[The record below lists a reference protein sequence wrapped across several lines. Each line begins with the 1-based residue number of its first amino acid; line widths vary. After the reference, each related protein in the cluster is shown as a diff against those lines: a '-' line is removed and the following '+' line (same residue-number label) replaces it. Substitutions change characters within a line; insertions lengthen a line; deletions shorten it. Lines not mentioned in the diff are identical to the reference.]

1 MGLLIAQSPDRWAQ
15 VISESF
21 VPLTLGSAA
30 PSFRGSVRSVSL
42 GTAVTLSEVR
52 TFGASVVVR
61 SPRLV
66 RNEPCDD
73 CLFSL
78 HLDGEGVV
86 VQGARENELPRGGG
100 ALYDSARPYELRF
113 PTDTRQFVLQ
123 MSRDLL
129 RDRIGPVEDLCA
141 YALPVGHPT
150 MRVLAAY
157 TAELA
162 ASCDDMTDAQRAELG
177 VTTVDLLSTALRA
190 VNGRG
195 PGLPGEGGGLL
206 VAMQAYVREH
216 LAEPDLTPEVLA
228 RRHHVSPRYTY
239 SLFAAAG
246 TPPAAFIRA
255 ERLHAAYRALTNP
268 RLAALPVAVI
278 ATRCGF
284 TDRTTFTRSFVRAYG
299 QTPAETRAFA
309 RPV

>member
-1 MGLLIAQSPDRWAQ
+1 MGLLIAQSPDEWAQ

-21 VPLTLGSAA
+21 VPLTLGSVA
-30 PSFRGSVRSVSL
+30 PSFRGSVRSYSL
-42 GTAVTLSEVR
+42 GAAVTLSEVR

-66 RNEPCDD
+66 RKEPCDD

-86 VQGARENELPRGGG
+86 VQGVRESALSRGGG
-100 ALYDSARPYELRF
+100 ALYDSSRPYELRF

-123 MSRDLL
+123 TSRDLL

-141 YALPVGHPT
+141 HALPAGHPT
-150 MRVLAAY
+150 VRVLSAY

-162 ASCDDMTDAQRAELG
+162 ASCGDMTDVQRAELG
-177 VTTVDLLSTALRA
+177 VTAVDLLTTALRA

-195 PGLPGEGGGLL
+195 SGLPGEGGGLL

-216 LAEPDLTPEVLA
+216 LAEVLA

-239 SLFAAAG
+239 SLFATAG

-268 RLAALPVAVI
+268 RLAALPVSII
-278 ATRCGF
+278 AARCGF

-299 QTPAETRAFA
+299 QTPSETRAFA
-309 RPV
+309 RPE